1 MMMSCIGVGGAG
13 RVQAHSNNVA
23 YVYSFK
29 RMIYSNITTTKV
41 EQFNVLIATIKYSY
55 LCSYIIILSISIL
68 ISIDN
73 HLHFIE

>member
-1 MMMSCIGVGGAG
+1 MSCIGVGGAG

-23 YVYSFK
+23 DVYSFK

-41 EQFNVLIATIKYSY
+41 EQFNVLITTIKYSY